1 MALGPTPSAPARE
14 ATWTAN
20 AVRVA
25 LVAAAIALCAFQ
37 AFDFR
42 RDNAAP
48 AFDASGHAPAA
59 PGQFAVHVAR
69 CQGNGKKIVV
79 EGWLAPRGQRRGART
94 VQVVVVE
101 DDGNAAYRL
110 DTRLRDDPAAAAAL
124 VERFGAGDYTFSGF
138 GASLDMGASGRAMR
152 PGRLHATYEDA
163 TMRVL
168 VPLPCRIPS

>member
-1 MALGPTPSAPARE
+1 MVPGSTLSIPARD
-14 ATWTAN
+14 ATWVAN
-20 AVRVA
+20 AARLT
-25 LVAAAIALCAFQ
+25 LVAAAVALGAFQ

-42 RDNAAP
+42 RDNDAP
-48 AFDASGHAPAA
+48 VFDASGHAPAA

-79 EGWLAPRGQRRGART
+79 EGWVAPRGQRRGART

-110 DTRLRDDPAAAAAL
+110 DTRLRDDPAAATAL
-124 VERFGAGDYTFSGF
+124 AERFGAGNYAFSGF
-138 GASLDMGASGRAMR
+138 GASLDMEASGRAMR
-152 PGRLHATYEDA
+152 PGRLHVAYADA

-168 VPLPCRIPS
+168 VPLPCRIPA